1 MLLFNGFS
9 VSALLR
15 FLHLALNLPI
25 PSQTFDAIWTDIYA
39 LSAGMFMTR
48 QWGMRRAGLSPE
60 LRLRTFRRIG
70 FARSAALERST
81 LMWRCKIEGPGW
93 GPLIVYIPDQVA
105 DDGDGSGKRKS
116 ALITRLKIRRDSI
129 VC

>member
-1 MLLFNGFS
+1 MWLTNTSIQLKYNTPLIINSCRTVFRS
-9 VSALLR
+9 SEQQCSLLLR
-15 FLHLALNLPI
+15 LDDNISLVCRPVALNLPF
-25 PSQTFDAIWTDIYA
+25 PPQTFDAIWTDIYA

-81 LMWRCKIEGPGW
+81 LRWRCKIEGPGW
-93 GPLIVYIPDQVA
+93 GPLIV
-105 DDGDGSGKRKS
+105 
-116 ALITRLKIRRDSI
+116 
-129 VC
+129 